1 MSNNKI
7 SELISQ
13 TINNFSKIY
22 YFIDEKFK
30 VQDIKITKAVNVNKV
45 PESQNNGYVSI
56 NIIRIIVEI
65 YNSL

>member
-30 VQDIKITKAVNVNKV
+30 VQDIKITKAVNVNTV